1 MMPKRKGQVALE
13 AAFVVLFISIAI
25 GGIIMK
31 TTTYIQHAEVMSRSR
46 AIAQQVAF
54 ELTMEGVR
62 THLIRIDP
70 IDLTDAAV
78 QVHVLSE
85 GCANSGGI
93 TAIENR
99 FSDAIGNVSVNCR
112 HELYTDTKFT

>member
-25 GGIIMK
+25 GGII
-31 TTTYIQHAEVMSRSR
+31 I

-78 QVHVLSE
+78 QVHVMSE
-85 GCANSGGI
+85 GCDTPATI
-93 TAIENR
+93 EDRFKTAIGPNT
-99 FSDAIGNVSVNCR
+99 VLNCQ
-112 HELYTDTKFT
+112 HKLYTDTKF

>member
-78 QVHVLSE
+78 QVHVMSE
-85 GCANSGGI
+85 GCDTPATI
-93 TAIENR
+93 EDRFKTAIGPNT
-99 FSDAIGNVSVNCR
+99 VLNCQ
-112 HELYTDTKFT
+112 HKLYTDTKF